1 MPKEVKNIVEVL
13 ESRELLGVDFKIYG
27 TVDEP
32 LFLANDVKEWIGHS
46 NVSVMIR
53 NVDEDEKVLNN
64 VYTLGGNQ
72 EMLFL
77 TENGIYE
84 VLMLSRKPIAK
95 QFKTEVK
102 KILKQ
107 IRLTG
112 GYIPVKT
119 EESDEDL
126 MARAFIVAQNTIAK
140 KDALLKQAEEKIQID
155 APKVEYYEEVLNADA
170 CYTFTD
176 VAKYVGLRSAQEL
189 KDILWNLEVIW
200 YPDYKMFK
208 GKYVG
213 SKSKWYLTT
222 KHTKKGYVKSKTSPY
237 NNGYGQLKTKTGLV
251 WTEKGREF
259 IYRVLKESN
268 VI

>member
-1 MPKEVKNIVEVL
+1 MTKEVKNTVEVL

-27 TVDEP
+27 TTDEP

-140 KDALLKQAEEKIQID
+140 KDALLKEQEKKLLKSKETID
-155 APKVEYYEEVLNADA
+155 
-170 CYTFTD
+170 
-176 VAKYVGLRSAQEL
+176 
-189 KDILWNLEVIW
+189 NLENTN
-200 YPDYKMFK
+200 
-208 GKYVG
+208 KYLVAEA
-213 SKSKWYLTT
+213 L
-222 KHTKKGYVKSKTSPY
+222 SKTDIQKIKMLISALGTHIDGAYGHAQAY
-237 NNGYGQLKTKTGLV
+237 NTFYTAMSDKYGMRFKARKGIFENKFKTEKEVALSLKT
-251 WTEKGREF
+251 
-259 IYRVLKESN
+259 IISICSN
-268 VI
+268 RGINVNKILNR

>member
-1 MPKEVKNIVEVL
+1 MTKEVKNTVEVL

-27 TVDEP
+27 TTDEP

-112 GYIPVKT
+112 GYICIIKGTGEKV
-119 EESDEDL
+119 
-126 MARAFIVAQNTIAK
+126 
-140 KDALLKQAEEKIQID
+140 AEE
-155 APKVEYYEEVLNADA
+155 
-170 CYTFTD
+170 
-176 VAKYVGLRSAQEL
+176 
-189 KDILWNLEVIW
+189 
-200 YPDYKMFK
+200 
-208 GKYVG
+208 
-213 SKSKWYLTT
+213 
-222 KHTKKGYVKSKTSPY
+222 
-237 NNGYGQLKTKTGLV
+237 
-251 WTEKGREF
+251 
-259 IYRVLKESN
+259 
-268 VI
+268 